1 MRSAHVVISIARNS
15 RREKIPAL
23 ITNDHSKR
31 EKEEPVAT
39 KNIEM
44 INSERIPMNGNMD
57 GILAR
62 NWAVNFRKAD

>member
-15 RREKIPAL
+15 RRETIPAL

-44 INSERIPMNGNMD
+44 IT
-57 GILAR
+57 
-62 NWAVNFRKAD
+62 

>member
-15 RREKIPAL
+15 RREEIPAL
-23 ITNDHSKR
+23 IANDHSKR

-44 INSERIPMNGNMD
+44 INSERIPMKTLLRRTREMGQFS
-57 GILAR
+57 R
-62 NWAVNFRKAD
+62 RKFL